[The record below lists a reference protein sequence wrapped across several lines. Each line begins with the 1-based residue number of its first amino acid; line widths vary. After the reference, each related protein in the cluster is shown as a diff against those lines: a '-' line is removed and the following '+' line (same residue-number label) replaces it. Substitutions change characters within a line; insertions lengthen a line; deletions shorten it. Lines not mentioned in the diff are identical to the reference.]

1 MITVPAILYPVI
13 AFLFA
18 VVVGRIGTI
27 IIDHFRKDEMQLDST
42 SASMKPKSAHAGM
55 TVAKHG

>member
-1 MITVPAILYPVI
+1 MMTVPAILYPVI

-27 IIDHFRKDEMQLDST
+27 IMDHFRKDDMQLDAA
-42 SASMKPKSAHAGM
+42 SASTGSKAAHARLP
-55 TVAKHG
+55 VAKHG

>member
-1 MITVPAILYPVI
+1 MMTIPAILYPVL

-27 IIDHFRKDEMQLDST
+27 IMDHFRKDEMQLDST
-42 SASMKPKSAHAGM
+42 SATLKSTSYRAGM
-55 TVAKHG
+55 PVAKHG

>member
-1 MITVPAILYPVI
+1 MMTVPAILYPVV

-27 IIDHFRKDEMQLDST
+27 IMDHFRKDDMRLGST
-42 SASMKPKSAHAGM
+42 SASLKSTSAHAGM
-55 TVAKHG
+55 PVAEHG

>member
-1 MITVPAILYPVI
+1 MMTIPAILYPVL

-27 IIDHFRKDEMQLDST
+27 IMDHFRKDEMQLDST
-42 SASMKPKSAHAGM
+42 SATLKSTSSRSGM
-55 TVAKHG
+55 PVAKHG

>member
-1 MITVPAILYPVI
+1 MITVPAILYPVL

-27 IIDHFRKDEMQLDST
+27 IMDHFRKDEMRLDAA
-42 SASMKPKSAHAGM
+42 SASLKSKSTHAALSA
-55 TVAKHG
+55 AKHG